1 MKWQDVVP
9 KHSNGDKRAG
19 QNKDFWEWLVVTQV
33 KAGNIILLFLV
44 SEEIISENRIQNFW
58 SILFTSCFVI
68 IPHLPS
74 PLLICLG
81 TLMLPLTK
89 TFFVSVWGYG
99 FLSITVISLTSL
111 LAIAVI
117 PLMRHSIYKKIMS
130 FLVALAVGTLSGDAL
145 LHLIPHVR
153 RTTC

>member
-1 MKWQDVVP
+1 M
-9 KHSNGDKRAG
+9 
-19 QNKDFWEWLVVTQV
+19 VTQV

-44 SEEIISENRIQNFW
+44 SATIRRNHFRESYPKFLIH
-58 SILFTSCFVI
+58 FVHLVHCYNS
-68 IPHLPS
+68 PLTLPS
-74 PLLICLG
+74 PN
-81 TLMLPLTK
+81 LPRNAMPSLTK

-117 PLMRHSIYKKIMS
+117 PLMRHSIYKRIMS

>member
-1 MKWQDVVP
+1 M
-9 KHSNGDKRAG
+9 
-19 QNKDFWEWLVVTQV
+19 VTQV

-44 SEEIISENRIQNFW
+44 SATIRRNHFRESYPKFLIH
-58 SILFTSCFVI
+58 FV
-68 IPHLPS
+68 HLVHCYNS

-81 TLMLPLTK
+81 TLMPSLTK

-117 PLMRHSIYKKIMS
+117 PLMRHSIYKRIMS

>member
-1 MKWQDVVP
+1 M
-9 KHSNGDKRAG
+9 
-19 QNKDFWEWLVVTQV
+19 VTQV

-44 SEEIISENRIQNFW
+44 SATIRRNHFRESYPKFLIH
-58 SILFTSCFVI
+58 FVHLVHCYNS
-68 IPHLPS
+68 PLTLPS
-74 PLLICLG
+74 PN
-81 TLMLPLTK
+81 LPRNANAFINQN
-89 TFFVSVWGYG
+89 FFVSVWGYG

-117 PLMRHSIYKKIMS
+117 PLMRHSIYKRIMS